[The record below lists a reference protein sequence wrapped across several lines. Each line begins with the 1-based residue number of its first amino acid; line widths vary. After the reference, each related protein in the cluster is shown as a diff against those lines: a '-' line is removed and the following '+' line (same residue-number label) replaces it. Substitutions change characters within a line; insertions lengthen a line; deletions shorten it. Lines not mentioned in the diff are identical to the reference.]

1 MRAIHFLAACVLASI
16 LMTVP
21 SACALA
27 QVGSSRQQ
35 EASQTRNKA
44 KGFLDYTLGK
54 INSEQ
59 KDYGSQVKLSRR
71 IMVEET
77 VDKAYFW
84 SNLFSLL
91 LLALVTTLYLL
102 TLRSGDKKE
111 LVAATLIAELWNGL
125 VSSREEME
133 RIEKDNGLI
142 LARNRQLE
150 QSLRNSSNAKPVDGR
165 SDMRTQKKVDRL
177 LDGAKPAV
185 VDSQNEAQVD
195 PGASRNPGKPSGV
208 AGLADLQQRNVL
220 LERQVETMRY
230 TEQNL
235 KERLNQTTS
244 LLDQERKRNRTLKG
258 A

>member
-1 MRAIHFLAACVLASI
+1 MRVCRLLAASVLASI

-21 SACALA
+21 STRALA
-27 QVGSSRQQ
+27 QAGSRNQQ
-35 EASQTRNKA
+35 EVTQVQNKP
-44 KGFLDYTLGK
+44 KGFLDYALGK

-59 KDYGSQVKLSRR
+59 KDYGSQVELSRR

-84 SNLFSLL
+84 SNVFSLL
-91 LLALVTTLYLL
+91 LLVFVTALYLL

-125 VSSREEME
+125 VSSREEIE

-142 LARNRQLE
+142 LARNKQLE
-150 QSLRNSSNAKPVDGR
+150 QSLRDSSNAKPLDGR
-165 SDMRTQKKVDRL
+165 SDTRTQKKVDRL
-177 LDGAKPAV
+177 IDGPKLAV
-185 VDSQNEAQVD
+185 VDSENETQVD
-195 PGASRNPGKPSGV
+195 PGASRKSIKPSGV
-208 AGLADLQQRNVL
+208 ADLTDLQQRNVL
-220 LERQVETMRY
+220 LERQIEAMRN

-244 LLDQERKRNRTLKG
+244 LLDQERKRNRALKG